1 MRDMGTE
8 YETSRGPDVGD
19 DGAAVAGAAVAGAAS
34 PRNEAVR
41 ERTERARRVQRMRV
55 NFLVQVGCL
64 SSRWDGP
71 TLPDSLECVI
81 PYLVLRNLLPSLEE
95 RRPLGRVRLVTIS
108 R

>member
-8 YETSRGPDVGD
+8 YETSRGPDVGAD
-19 DGAAVAGAAVAGAAS
+19 GAAVAGAAS

-41 ERTERARRVQRMRV
+41 ERTERVRRVQRMRV

-71 TLPDSLECVI
+71 TLPDSLECAI